1 MAKDYYNILGVA
13 RSASEEEI
21 KKAYRKLAREFH
33 PDLHPDKKKE
43 MEAKFKD
50 INEAYHVLSDK
61 KKRSEYDLTGQT
73 GGFGAGM
80 GGPGYGPPGGGVHF
94 EDFGYGFG
102 GFEDI
107 FGEVFGRGGR
117 RRVAQRGADLEY
129 RLELDF
135 LQAIKGTEVKT
146 TVSRPSGPEP
156 LTVKIPPGVKTGS
169 RVRVAGKGEPGTN
182 GGPAGDLFIETTVR
196 PHPYFRREENDIYLE
211 VPITLKEAL
220 IGAEIEV
227 PTVDGH
233 TRIKIPAGTQGGQK
247 LRIRGKGVPG
257 ARGERGNQ
265 YVTVN
270 VAVPRHIDERS
281 KEIIEEFS
289 ERNPY
294 DPRKGLW

>member
-1 MAKDYYNILGVA
+1 MAKDYYNILGVS
-13 RSASEEEI
+13 RGASEEEI

-50 INEAYHVLSDK
+50 INEAYQVLGDP

-73 GGFGAGM
+73 GYGAGA
-80 GGPGYGPPGGGVHF
+80 PGAGYAPPGGVHF

-102 GFEDI
+102 GFEDV

-135 LQAIKGTEVKT
+135 LQAVKGTEVKT
-146 TVSRPSGPEP
+146 TISRPSGPES

-169 RVRVAGKGEPGTN
+169 RVRVAGKGESGIG
-182 GGPAGDLFIETTVR
+182 GGPPGDLYIETTVR
-196 PHPYFRREENDIYLE
+196 PHPYFRREDNDIYIDL
-211 VPITLKEAL
+211 PITLKEAL
-220 IGAEIEV
+220 LGAEIEV
-227 PTVDGH
+227 PTVDGS
-233 TRIKIPAGTQGGQK
+233 TRIKIPPGTQGSQK
-247 LRIRGKGVPG
+247 LRIKGKGVPG
-257 ARGERGNQ
+257 PRGERGNQ
-265 YVTVN
+265 FVTVN
-270 VAVPRHIDERS
+270 IAVPRSIDERS
-281 KEIIEEFS
+281 KELIEEFS
-289 ERNPY
+289 ERNTY

>member
-1 MAKDYYNILGVA
+1 MAKDYYTILGVA
-13 RSASEEEI
+13 RAASEEEI

-50 INEAYHVLSDK
+50 INEAYQVLGDP

-73 GGFGAGM
+73 GFNSGM
-80 GGPGYGPPGGGVHF
+80 GGPAGYGQQGGVHF
-94 EDFGYGFG
+94 EDYGFG

-117 RRVAQRGADLEY
+117 RRGPQRGADLEY
-129 RLELDF
+129 RLDLDF
-135 LQAIKGTEVKT
+135 LQAMKGTEVKT
-146 TVSRPSGPEP
+146 TISRSTGTES
-156 LTVKIPPGVKTGS
+156 LTVKIPAGVRTGS
-169 RVRVAGKGEPGTN
+169 RVRVAGKGEAGFN

-196 PHPYFRREENDIYLE
+196 THKYFQREDNDIYLD
-211 VPITLKEAL
+211 VPINLKEAL

-227 PTVDGH
+227 PTVDGS
-233 TRIKIPAGTQGGQK
+233 TRIKIPPGTQGGQK

-257 ARGERGNQ
+257 PRGERGNQ

-270 VAVPRHIDERS
+270 IVVPKHIDERS
-281 KEIIEEFS
+281 KELIEEFS
-289 ERNPY
+289 QLNPH